1 MRIVA
6 LEEHFSLP
14 MIHGQ
19 TGGAGPK
26 LTVANDENMPAV
38 VRNVAAKI
46 VDLGESRIADDWRPP
61 RKRPTRPAN
70 WLWPKHQR
78 T

>member
-19 TGGAGPK
+19 TDGAGPRV
-26 LTVANDENMPAV
+26 TVANDENMPAV
-38 VRNVAAKI
+38 YTFNEAQHFLKGPGVYEGNPRPWVR
-46 VDLGESRIADDWRPP
+46 
-61 RKRPTRPAN
+61 T
-70 WLWPKHQR
+70 PK
-78 T
+78 